1 MNKICTLAV
10 VLLATHCCQA
20 QDQLLLTPATN
31 QPVVIAYQGQPA
43 PAPIQF
49 APTPVV
55 VATDCKTTA
64 CVTEPKKNTKVV
76 YTSRC
81 KEYCVPHCSLLSLF
95 GSGDCGCSDN
105 CEKRTK
111 NVLVKK
117 VVPACD
123 TTQCVL
129 KEVPAGYCA
138 PCGK

>member
-1 MNKICTLAV
+1 MKHLLSVTAI
-10 VLLATHCCQA
+10 LLAAQFSYA
-20 QDQLLLTPATN
+20 QDQYRPVPTTNSQVIITYQGGQSSPAT
-31 QPVVIAYQGQPA
+31 
-43 PAPIQF
+43 IQH

-55 VATDCKTTA
+55 VASDCKTTA

-81 KEYCVPHCSLLSLF
+81 KEYCVPNCSLFSCF
-95 GSGDCGCSDN
+95 SSDCGCCDN
-105 CEKRTK
+105 CEKRTR

-117 VVPACD
+117 IVPACD

>member
-1 MNKICTLAV
+1 MKQLLTVATI
-10 VLLATHCCQA
+10 LLATHVCLA
-20 QDQLLLTPATN
+20 QEPIRLTPTTETS
-31 QPVVIAYQGQPA
+31 VVITYQGQPA
-43 PAPIQF
+43 SAPIQH

-55 VATDCKTTA
+55 VAPDCKTTA

-81 KEYCVPHCSLLSLF
+81 KEYCVPNCSLFSCF
-95 GSGDCGCSDN
+95 SSDCGCGDN